1 MNSTIQTK
9 GNSKID
15 ALKESVISY
24 IFFKHVWFRR
34 CTRMTINVT
43 LKRFVIASVTK
54 TKLCVNLVLVLNCL
68 IFIHSVFLGIVV
80 CLQNLI

>member
-1 MNSTIQTK
+1 
-9 GNSKID
+9 
-15 ALKESVISY
+15 
-24 IFFKHVWFRR
+24 
-34 CTRMTINVT
+34 MTVNVA

-54 TKLCVNLVLVLNCL
+54 TKLCVDLVLVLNCL

>member
-1 MNSTIQTK
+1 
-9 GNSKID
+9 
-15 ALKESVISY
+15 
-24 IFFKHVWFRR
+24 
-34 CTRMTINVT
+34 MTVNVA

-68 IFIHSVFLGIVV
+68 IIIHSVFLGIVV